1 MTAAMMND
9 VFESP
14 LKART
19 AAHSARPVRLTR
31 RGRRVVMSLIA
42 VAVVSTVAA
51 VVFVVSSFMG
61 GSVAA
66 TTSHSHVQTT
76 AVVVKSGQTLWQI
89 AKQVNPSGDPRDTLE
104 QISDLNGLD
113 ASAIVHAG
121 QVLQVPLVA

>member
-19 AAHSARPVRLTR
+19 ATHSARPVRLTR

-66 TTSHSHVQTT
+66 STNHSHVQTT

-113 ASAIVHAG
+113 ASATVHAG